1 MDTLILIASIFCF
14 RYLLFVMNKYLNKG
28 GNWVWG
34 AIIVTAIIGGVIPL
48 ILLKENILENTV
60 VNILIS
66 GFLFFLFLLLL
77 AECQK
82 IYRLIIKG
90 RAYSSAFS
98 SVVINT
104 APNNQADCCCLINAS
119 SISLINFC
127 FALGINPICSICRL

>member
-66 GFLFFLFLLLL
+66 GFLFFF
-77 AECQK
+77 
-82 IYRLIIKG
+82 IPFVVG
-90 RAYSSAFS
+90 RMSK
-98 SVVINT
+98 NLPT
-104 APNNQADCCCLINAS
+104 NH
-119 SISLINFC
+119 
-127 FALGINPICSICRL
+127 